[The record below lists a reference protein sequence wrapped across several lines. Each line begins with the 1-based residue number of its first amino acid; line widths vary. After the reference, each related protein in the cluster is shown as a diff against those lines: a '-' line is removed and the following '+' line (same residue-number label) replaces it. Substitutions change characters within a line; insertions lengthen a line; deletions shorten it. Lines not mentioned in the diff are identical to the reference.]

1 MSSEILP
8 MSSMSQTIV
17 RQIDEAHLVLIK
29 GDDRIHQ
36 FAADVATRAAC
47 AGGTVH
53 YVSGDN
59 RFDPYWIAQS
69 ARIAEHDDEAIL
81 QSIFIVR
88 AFTAYQMHE
97 LVLRIEQIPPNRLVI
112 IANPCTMFFDDDVE
126 LPDAARYFY
135 RM

>member
-1 MSSEILP
+1 MSREILP

-29 GDDRIHQ
+29 GDDRIHR
-36 FAADVATRAAC
+36 FAADVATRIAC

-59 RFDPYWIAQS
+59 HFDPYQIARA
-69 ARIAEHDDEAIL
+69 ARMAERNDEAIL
-81 QSIFIVR
+81 SSIFIVR

-97 LVLRIEQIPPNRLVI
+97 LVLRIEQVPPTRLVI
-112 IANPCTMFFDDDVE
+112 IANP
-126 LPDAARYFY
+126 
-135 RM
+135 